1 MTASSKIER
10 LRNLWLGYAAF
21 AVVVALIRTGFHR
34 EAVLKALT
42 GGALMAGI
50 AWYFSRRLD
59 KKSSL
64 VWAFW
69 LVGTVLGIALAGLEI
84 LAMFQEG
91 EHFDFMQLVRSSVA
105 IGIHVFTFRTLRDA
119 DVKRFVMT

>member
-1 MTASSKIER
+1 MSASSKIER

-21 AVVVALIRTGFHR
+21 AVVIALLRTGFHR
-34 EAVLKALT
+34 EAIGNALT

-50 AWYFSRRLD
+50 SWYFTLKLD

-69 LVGTVLGIALAGLEI
+69 VVGNVLCIGLAALQILSMFSEEGVFEI
-84 LAMFQEG
+84 LV
-91 EHFDFMQLVRSSVA
+91 LVRCAVA
-105 IGIHVFTFRTLRDA
+105 IAVHVFTFRTLRDA
-119 DVKRFVMT
+119 DVKRHVMT